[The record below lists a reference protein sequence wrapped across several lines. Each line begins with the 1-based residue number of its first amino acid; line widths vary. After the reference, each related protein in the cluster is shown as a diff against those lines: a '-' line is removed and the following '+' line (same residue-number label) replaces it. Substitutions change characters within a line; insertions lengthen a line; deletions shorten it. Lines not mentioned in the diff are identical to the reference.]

1 MAVRRGKF
9 RAFLKSTPDSVK
21 HEEHS
26 IANSVDGEISVVI
39 SVGPRG
45 KRSEN
50 VFVNKSKWPWFDLTE
65 EQTVTLRIDSTRK
78 AKKCTFFS
86 LFKFNQCD

>member
-9 RAFLKSTPDSVK
+9 RAFLKSSPASVK

-26 IANSVDGEISVVI
+26 FTNSVDDEISVEI

-45 KRSEN
+45 KH
-50 VFVNKSKWPWFDLTE
+50 VFVNKSKWPQFAGL
-65 EQTVTLRIDSTRK
+65 
-78 AKKCTFFS
+78 
-86 LFKFNQCD
+86 N

>member
-9 RAFLKSTPDSVK
+9 RAFLKSPSSSLK

-26 IANSVDGEISVVI
+26 FTNSVDGEISVEI

-45 KRSEN
+45 KLSEN
-50 VFVNKSKWPWFDLTE
+50 VFVNKSKWL
-65 EQTVTLRIDSTRK
+65 
-78 AKKCTFFS
+78 
-86 LFKFNQCD
+86 